1 MNKDIKTKKRKISDA
16 DKDGEGG
23 GGGHDSS
30 GSLRWLL
37 TYSDMITLLLVF
49 FIIMFTISEANSKK
63 FGLFLKSVSKGL
75 NVKGEEIIP
84 AVIPA
89 ISKDEGATRE
99 DQDALRK
106 LLKELNATFAKEI
119 GYGFISIER
128 GKRGITLK
136 IENTTLFERGNAA
149 LKTDAKDILKRV
161 AGDLKF
167 IPNQIVIEGHT
178 DTIPINTP
186 EFPSNWELSTK
197 RAVNVLRYL
206 VEKEGFDPVRISA
219 SGYGEYRPLVPNN
232 PILGASPNRRVEINI
247 LDYNPE

>member
-1 MNKDIKTKKRKISDA
+1 MDKDIKEELKKLSK
-16 DKDGEGG
+16 GEEHEDG

-30 GSLRWLL
+30 GGLRWLL

-49 FIIMFTISEANSKK
+49 FIIMFTISETNSKK

-75 NVKGEEIIP
+75 NIREEE
-84 AVIPA
+84 VIPA
-89 ISKDEGATRE
+89 IMPAISKEEAATRE
-99 DQDALRK
+99 DQDALRN
-106 LLKELNATFAKEI
+106 LIKELKLTFSREI

-128 GKRGITLK
+128 DKRGITLR
-136 IENTTLFERGNAA
+136 IENTTLFERGNAN
-149 LKTDAKDILKRV
+149 LKTEAKDILKRV
-161 AGDLKF
+161 AEDLKY

-178 DTIPINTP
+178 DSIPINTA

-206 VEKEGFDPVRISA
+206 VEDEGFTPHRIAA
-219 SGYGEYRPLVPNN
+219 SGYGEYRPLVPND
-232 PILGASPNRRVEINI
+232 PVLGAIPNRRVEITI